1 MLRFCLISLFFNPV
15 FERIPMTIRKTWLA
29 ASVSAALFSLAA
41 QAADENAT
49 APAES
54 SAQTQTL
61 QNVTV
66 SAVNRSTRTENK
78 DTYTTSAMK
87 TTTGLA
93 LSPKETPQSVS
104 VITKTQLSDRGIS
117 SLKDAMK
124 TTTGVNVLR
133 ESGRY
138 RFQSRGFYVD
148 QIEEDGIATT
158 VAGSSGNPYR
168 DAQSLYDM
176 AIYDHVEVVRGAT
189 GLTQVNGE
197 PGGTVNAVRKKPT
210 AQTQIQGDLL
220 VNRFGKARATLDV
233 SGSLNESKTLRG
245 RTVVVGER
253 SRGYKDNDKGDLGL
267 FYGVLEGH
275 IGENTKV
282 TAGLL
287 HQRHTETP
295 DYFGVPMSVS
305 GGDAGFN
312 TDTYLGYDWTHA
324 KFRKTNAFAELEHYF
339 NDDWTATAKFNYI
352 HSKSDSRL
360 GAIYDASTTYKGLPA
375 GGKLNTQNFQNYQN
389 NGHQATVQLN
399 LNGKYDL
406 FGRKHDVFLG
416 YTYSRENNDTTWRRI
431 RNSRAYDPRTFTG
444 GEQAEP
450 NWANYNDRTFYH
462 NRITS
467 NSLMLGTRVNVLDNL
482 HVIAGTRYTQ
492 WKADGVTD
500 YDWWNNRPDT
510 DKDEHSIRRKNRFV
524 PYFGITYDITPSQSV
539 YASYTS
545 IFKPNN
551 AKDIN
556 ERYLKPVVGN
566 NYEIGWKGEWF
577 NRKLNTS
584 VALFQIDQ
592 KNRSVQVYFPTLNKW
607 YNENVGHVR
616 SRGLDLE
623 ISGNLTE
630 NWKIFAGYTLNNSKY
645 MRGENGR
652 NSVSPYLQGANFSR
666 HTPKHIFRLHTSY
679 DLPWGGR
686 KWTVGGGVSA
696 QSKTSSLGYVKQGG
710 YALWHA
716 NVKYAPSENLQ
727 FSLIA
732 DNLFNKRYFENNKV
746 RYNGINNY
754 LGEPRNI
761 SLKVD
766 WKFK

>member
-1 MLRFCLISLFFNPV
+1 
-15 FERIPMTIRKTWLA
+15 
-29 ASVSAALFSLAA
+29 
-41 QAADENAT
+41 
-49 APAES
+49 
-54 SAQTQTL
+54 
-61 QNVTV
+61 
-66 SAVNRSTRTENK
+66 
-78 DTYTTSAMK
+78 
-87 TTTGLA
+87 
-93 LSPKETPQSVS
+93 
-104 VITKTQLSDRGIS
+104 
-117 SLKDAMK
+117 
-124 TTTGVNVLR
+124 
-133 ESGRY
+133 
-138 RFQSRGFYVD
+138 
-148 QIEEDGIATT
+148 
-158 VAGSSGNPYR
+158 
-168 DAQSLYDM
+168 
-176 AIYDHVEVVRGAT
+176 
-189 GLTQVNGE
+189 
-197 PGGTVNAVRKKPT
+197 
-210 AQTQIQGDLL
+210 
-220 VNRFGKARATLDV
+220 
-233 SGSLNESKTLRG
+233 
-245 RTVVVGER
+245 
-253 SRGYKDNDKGDLGL
+253 
-267 FYGVLEGH
+267 
-275 IGENTKV
+275 
-282 TAGLL
+282 
-287 HQRHTETP
+287 
-295 DYFGVPMSVS
+295 
-305 GGDAGFN
+305 
-312 TDTYLGYDWTHA
+312 
-324 KFRKTNAFAELEHYF
+324 
-339 NDDWTATAKFNYI
+339 
-352 HSKSDSRL
+352 
-360 GAIYDASTTYKGLPA
+360 LPA

-462 NRITS
+462 SRITS
-467 NSLMLGTRVNVLDNL
+467 NSLMLGTRLNVLDNL
-482 HVIAGTRYTQ
+482 HIIAG
-492 WKADGVTD
+492 
-500 YDWWNNRPDT
+500 
-510 DKDEHSIRRKNRFV
+510 
-524 PYFGITYDITPSQSV
+524 
-539 YASYTS
+539 TS

-623 ISGNLTE
+623 ISGSLTE

-652 NSVSPYLQGANFSR
+652 NSVSPYLQGANYSR

-716 NVKYAPSENLQ
+716 NVKYTPSENLQ

>member
-1 MLRFCLISLFFNPV
+1 M
-15 FERIPMTIRKTWLA
+15 
-29 ASVSAALFSLAA
+29 
-41 QAADENAT
+41 
-49 APAES
+49 
-54 SAQTQTL
+54 
-61 QNVTV
+61 
-66 SAVNRSTRTENK
+66 
-78 DTYTTSAMK
+78 
-87 TTTGLA
+87 
-93 LSPKETPQSVS
+93 
-104 VITKTQLSDRGIS
+104 
-117 SLKDAMK
+117 
-124 TTTGVNVLR
+124 
-133 ESGRY
+133 
-138 RFQSRGFYVD
+138 
-148 QIEEDGIATT
+148 
-158 VAGSSGNPYR
+158 
-168 DAQSLYDM
+168 
-176 AIYDHVEVVRGAT
+176 
-189 GLTQVNGE
+189 
-197 PGGTVNAVRKKPT
+197 
-210 AQTQIQGDLL
+210 
-220 VNRFGKARATLDV
+220 
-233 SGSLNESKTLRG
+233 
-245 RTVVVGER
+245 
-253 SRGYKDNDKGDLGL
+253 
-267 FYGVLEGH
+267 LEGH

-295 DYFGVPMSVS
+295 DYFGVPMSVG

-339 NDDWTATAKFNYI
+339 NDDWVATAKFNYI
-352 HSKSDSRL
+352 YSKSNSRL

-406 FGRKHDVFLG
+406 FGSKHDVFLG

-462 NRITS
+462 SRITS

-482 HVIAGTRYTQ
+482 HVIVGTRYTQ
-492 WKADGVTD
+492 WKANGVVD
-500 YDWWNNRPDT
+500 YDWWNNRPDS
-510 DKDEHSIRRKNRFV
+510 DPDEHSICRKNRFV

-545 IFKPNN
+545 IFKPNS

-592 KNRSVQVYFPTLNKW
+592 KNRSVQVYFPTRNKW

-652 NSVSPYLQGANFSR
+652 NSVSPYLQGANYSR

-716 NVKYAPSENLQ
+716 NVKYTPSENLQ